1 MTKHDHDRGAYK
13 GELISLQ
20 IHLVKYQQWAVK
32 NGEKVVIVF
41 EGRDGAGKDGA
52 IKRITEHLAPRNTRV
67 VALPKPSSR
76 ETSEWWFQ
84 RYTRYLPAAGE
95 LVLFNR
101 SWYNR
106 AGVEVVMHFSTPRE
120 QSDFLRDAPIFEQ
133 MLVESDIRIVK
144 IWLDISKK
152 EQANRLAAR
161 RTDPLKVLK
170 VSDMDAIAQK
180 KWKEYSEARNKML
193 MRTNSEFAPWTI
205 VHTDHKK
212 KARIAGI
219 RHLLHTLAPPEIR
232 EDVAAP
238 DPDVLYKFEAS
249 ALKDGRLEH

>member
-1 MTKHDHDRGAYK
+1 MTKHDHDGYK
-13 GELISLQ
+13 AELVSLQ
-20 IHLVKYQQWAVK
+20 IHLVKYQQWAVEK
-32 NGEKVVIVF
+32 GEKVVIVF

-76 ETSEWWFQ
+76 EDTEWWFQ

-95 LVLFNR
+95 LVLVNR

-106 AGVEVVMHFSTPRE
+106 AGVEVVMGFSSPRE

-144 IWLDISKK
+144 LWLDISKD
-152 EQANRLAAR
+152 EQGKRLAAR
-161 RTDPLKVLK
+161 RTDPLKALK
-170 VSDMDAIAQK
+170 VSAMDDVAQK

-193 MRTNSEFAPWTI
+193 MRTHSEFAPWTI

-219 RHLLHTLAPPEIR
+219 RHLLQTLAPAEIR

-238 DPDVLYKFEAS
+238 DPNVLYKFEA
-249 ALKDGRLEH
+249 AAIKDGRLEP